1 MDSERDAK
9 RAFYTAADGPAP
21 QPGRRRAIA
30 AALGTAAAAALA
42 GVGGRVR
49 AQPAPEAY
57 PSRPIRLIMP
67 FSAGGGPDVVTRF
80 VAKGMA
86 ERLGRNVIVEQKV
99 GATGLV
105 GMQELVKAPP
115 DGYTIAYVNIAIPVA
130 AELLGKGAFDL
141 GRDVTP
147 IGGTSRSINVLVT
160 APELSVRSVAE
171 LVAMI
176 KAKPGGYSYASGGN
190 GTPAHLNGEIFK
202 KLQGLDVVHVPY
214 KGLAGAINDIARND
228 VQYMFGTSGSMVP
241 AIQGGRVR
249 ALAIAGP
256 RRLPAL
262 PDVPTMAEAGFPNSD
277 VQSWAG
283 LVAPAGTP
291 APVIAR
297 LSQALQEVLG
307 DAGTPAF
314 LQTNG
319 SDPFPTTP
327 ADFGQLLV
335 SETARWQKF
344 VRETGL
350 KAD

>member
-1 MDSERDAK
+1 MQTTYD
-9 RAFYTAADGPAP
+9 AAD
-21 QPGRRRAIA
+21 RRRPPVPARRRVVA
-30 AALGTAAAAALA
+30 TLGAGLAALA
-42 GVGGRVR
+42 GLSPAARG
-49 AQPAPEAY
+49 QPAAEVF

-86 ERLGRNVIVEQKV
+86 ERLGQNVIVEQKV

-105 GMQELVKAPP
+105 GMQELTKAPA

-130 AELLGKGAFDL
+130 SELLGKGAFDL

-147 IGGTSRSINVLVT
+147 IGGTSRSINVLVV
-160 APELSVRSVAE
+160 APKLPVQGVGE
-171 LVAMI
+171 LVAMLR
-176 KAKPGGYSYASGGN
+176 AKPGGYSYASGGN

-202 KLQGLDVVHVPY
+202 KLHGLDVVHVPY
-214 KGLAGAINDIARND
+214 KGLAGAINDISRGD

-256 RRLPAL
+256 RRLAAL
-262 PDVPTMAEAGFPNSD
+262 PDVPTMDETGFPNSD

-297 LSQALQEVLG
+297 LSEVLREVLV
-307 DAGTPAF
+307 DAGTPRF
-314 LQTNG
+314 MQTNG
-319 SDPFPTTP
+319 SDAFATTP
-327 ADFGQLLV
+327 TEFGQLLV
-335 SETARWQKF
+335 SETARWRTF

-350 KAD
+350 KVD